1 MPIEESITK
10 SEPNTEIQIRTLD
23 DVEVPSNVVSLPA
36 KVQRF
41 VNLYM
46 TGQYTVVKLAELL
59 EVHPNTINKWLK
71 RRDVKDVILDM
82 QKMTQDVVSIQLKA
96 LQSKAVARLNS
107 LLDSPID
114 GVAYQAVKDILDR
127 GGHKAKQEIKID
139 KTVVTYEQKLQDLIN
154 NVIQID
160 DYEVVDDDDYE

>member
-1 MPIEESITK
+1 MSNLDELIERLC
-10 SEPNTEIQIRTLD
+10 PD
-23 DVEVPSNVVSLPA
+23 GVEYKN
-36 KVQRF
+36 
-41 VNLYM
+41 
-46 TGQYTVVKLAELL
+46 
-59 EVHPNTINKWLK
+59 
-71 RRDVKDVILDM
+71 VKDVISDM

-160 DYEVVDDDDYE
+160 DYEVEDDGYE